1 MEDDEDSIDDRDF
14 HYGET
19 DEEEIKPDLQTPN

>member
-19 DEEEIKPDLQTPN
+19 DEEEIKPDL